1 MKPIGTPLSPSATR
15 VMLLGSGELG
25 KEVLIALQR
34 LGVETIAVD
43 RYDHA
48 PGQQVAHHA
57 RTLTMSDPAA
67 LRALIEAEKPDLV
80 VPEIEA
86 IATPVLEALE
96 AEGRVRVIPTAR
108 AARLTMDRE
117 GIRRLAAE
125 ALGLPTSPYRFCDS
139 LAELQAAIDGT
150 VGSDRMDGTDRMV
163 GTGRTDGRPGIGYPN
178 IVKPVMSSSGKGQSK
193 IDGPADVQ
201 PAWDFAMA
209 GGRVGPG
216 RVIVEGFIDFDYE
229 ITLLTVRALGAA
241 GQVETHFCEPIGHV
255 QVSGDYVESWQPQPM
270 HPAAL
275 QRARDIAVA
284 VTDNLGG
291 QGLFGVELF
300 VKGEQVW
307 FSEVSPRP
315 HDTGMVTMITQWQ
328 NEFELHARAILGLP
342 VDTTLKSPG
351 ASAVIY
357 GGIDAAGIVFDGVA
371 DALQVP
377 HSEVRLF
384 GKPESYVK
392 RRMGVALVF
401 DADVQRARV
410 QAKWVA
416 SKVKPRAA

>member
-1 MKPIGTPLSPSATR
+1 MKTIGTPLTPHATK

-43 RYDHA
+43 RYENA

-57 RTLTMSDPAA
+57 HTITMSDPAQ
-67 LRALIEAEKPDLV
+67 LKALIESERTHLL

-86 IATPVLEALE
+86 IATDALAAIEADGL
-96 AEGRVRVIPTAR
+96 ATVIPTAR
-108 AARLTMDRE
+108 AVQLTMNRE

-125 ALGLPTSPYRFCDS
+125 TLGLPTSPYKFCDS
-139 LAELQAAIDGT
+139 LAELQAAIDA
-150 VGSDRMDGTDRMV
+150 
-163 GTGRTDGRPGIGYPN
+163 GIGYPC

-201 PAWDFAMA
+201 KAWAYAMA
-209 GGRVGPG
+209 GGRVSHG
-216 RVIVEGFIDFDYE
+216 RVIVEGFIAFDYE
-229 ITLLTVRALGAA
+229 ITLLTVRAVGAD
-241 GQVETHFCEPIGHV
+241 GLVETHFCAPIGHV
-255 QVSGDYVESWQPQPM
+255 QVNGDYVESWQPHPM

-275 QRARDIAVA
+275 ERSRHIAKA
-284 VTDNLGG
+284 VTDNLGQG
-291 QGLFGVELF
+291 LDGDASNGATAGLGLFGVELF
-300 VKGEQVW
+300 VQGEQVW

-342 VDTTLKSPG
+342 VNTALKSPG

-357 GGIDAAGIVFDGVA
+357 GGLEAKGIVFDGVA
-371 DALQVP
+371 EALRVP
-377 HSEVRLF
+377 NTDIRLF
-384 GKPESYVK
+384 GKPESFVK
-392 RRMGVALVF
+392 RRMGVALAF
-401 DADVQRARV
+401 DSDVEVARV
-410 QAKWVA
+410 NAKLAA
-416 SKVKPRAA
+416 SKVKPQLA

>member
-1 MKPIGTPLSPSATR
+1 MTTFGTPNTPHATK

-43 RYDHA
+43 RYDNA

-57 RTLTMSDPAA
+57 RTITMSDPAQ
-67 LRALIEAEKPDLV
+67 LKALIEKEKPMLV

-86 IATPVLEALE
+86 IATPMLQELEAAGL
-96 AEGRVRVIPTAR
+96 VKVVPTAR
-108 AARLTMDRE
+108 AACLTMDRE

-125 ALGLPTSPYRFCDS
+125 TLGLATSPYKFCDS
-139 LAELQAAIDGT
+139 LAELQAAID
-150 VGSDRMDGTDRMV
+150 S
-163 GTGRTDGRPGIGYPN
+163 GIGYPC

-201 PAWDFAMA
+201 KAWDYAMS

-229 ITLLTVRALGAA
+229 ITMLTVRARAA
-241 GQVETHFCEPIGHV
+241 DGSIQTHFCDPVGHV
-255 QVSGDYVESWQPQPM
+255 QVAGDYVESWQPHPM
-270 HPAAL
+270 HPKAL
-275 QRARDIAVA
+275 ERSQHIAKT
-284 VTDNLGG
+284 VTDNLGQGLDG
-291 QGLFGVELF
+291 QAAGLGLFGVELF
-300 VKGEQVW
+300 VKGENVW

-328 NEFELHARAILGLP
+328 SEFELHARAILGLP
-342 VDTTLKSPG
+342 VNTALKSPG

-357 GGIDAAGIVFDGVA
+357 GGVEAKGIVFDGVA

-377 HSEVRLF
+377 NSDIRLF
-384 GKPESYVK
+384 GKPESFTK
-392 RRMGVALVF
+392 RRMGVALVH
-401 DADVQRARV
+401 DADVEVARK
-410 QAKWVA
+410 QAKLAA
-416 SKVKPRAA
+416 SKVRPRVAN

>member
-1 MKPIGTPLSPSATR
+1 MTTLGTPLSPCATK

-43 RYDHA
+43 RYDNA

-57 RTLTMSDPAA
+57 RTITMSDPDQ
-67 LRALIEAEKPDLV
+67 LKALIEQERPHWV

-86 IATPVLEALE
+86 IATPMLEQLEA
-96 AEGRVRVIPTAR
+96 AGVVRVIPTAR

-125 ALGLPTSPYRFCDS
+125 TLGLPTSPYVFCDS
-139 LAELQAAIDGT
+139 LDELRSAIDG
-150 VGSDRMDGTDRMV
+150 
-163 GTGRTDGRPGIGYPN
+163 GIGYPC

-193 IDGPADVQ
+193 IAGPQDVKT
-201 PAWDFAMA
+201 AWDYAMA
-209 GGRVGPG
+209 GGRVSHG

-229 ITLLTVRALGAA
+229 ITQLTVRAVGAD
-241 GQVETHFCEPIGHV
+241 GRIETHFCEPIGHV
-255 QVSGDYVESWQPQPM
+255 QVSGDYVESWQPHPM
-270 HPAAL
+270 HPQAL
-275 QRARDIAVA
+275 AESRRIAQA

-300 VKGEQVW
+300 VKGQQVW

-315 HDTGMVTMITQWQ
+315 HDTGMVTMCTQWQ

-357 GGIDAAGIVFDGVA
+357 GGIDARGIAFDGVEQ
-371 DALQVP
+371 ALQIP
-377 HSEVRLF
+377 GTDVRLF
-384 GKPESYVK
+384 GKPESFVK
-392 RRMGVALVF
+392 RRMGVAL
-401 DADVQRARV
+401 AHNPDVELARERAKQAAARV
-410 QAKWVA
+410 R
-416 SKVKPRAA
+416 PRTA

>member
-1 MKPIGTPLSPSATR
+1 MSTPVQTLTLGTPLSPSAAR

-43 RYDHA
+43 RYENA

-57 RTLTMSDPAA
+57 RTITMSDAA
-67 LRALIEAEKPDLV
+67 QLRTLIEAERPQLV

-86 IATPVLEALE
+86 IATAELEKLE
-96 AEGRVRVIPTAR
+96 AEGVVRVIPTAR

-125 ALGLPTSPYRFCDS
+125 TLALPTSPYRFCNS

-150 VGSDRMDGTDRMV
+150 DGL
-163 GTGRTDGRPGIGYPN
+163 GAAIGYPCV
-178 IVKPVMSSSGKGQSK
+178 VKPVMSSSGKGQSK

-201 PAWDFAMA
+201 KAWEYAMA
-209 GGRVGPG
+209 GGRVSHG

-229 ITLLTVRALGAA
+229 ITLLTVRARGQGAEA
-241 GQVETHFCEPIGHV
+241 GQIATAYCEPIGHK

-270 HPAAL
+270 SPLAL
-275 QRARDIAVA
+275 ERAQTIART

-300 VKGEQVW
+300 VKGDMVW

-315 HDTGMVTMITQWQ
+315 HDTGLVTLSTQVQ
-328 NEFELHARAILGLP
+328 SEFELHARAILGLP
-342 VDTTLKSPG
+342 VDTSLRAPG

-357 GGIDAAGIVFDGVA
+357 GGVDAQDVVFDGVA
-371 DALQVP
+371 EAL
-377 HSEVRLF
+377 SEPGTDIRLF
-384 GKPESYVK
+384 GKPESFVK
-392 RRMGVALVF
+392 RRLGVAL
-401 DADVQRARV
+401 ATAPDVDTARAK
-410 QAKWVA
+410 ALA
-416 SKVKPRAA
+416 AAAKVKPRVRG

>member
-1 MKPIGTPLSPSATR
+1 MTTLGTPLSPSATR

-43 RYDHA
+43 RYENA

-57 RTLTMSDPAA
+57 HTITMSDPAA
-67 LRALIEAEKPDLV
+67 LKALIEAERPMLV

-86 IATPVLEALE
+86 IATSMLQELEDV
-96 AEGRVRVIPTAR
+96 GVVRVIPTAR

-125 ALGLPTSPYRFCDS
+125 TLGVPTSPYKFCDS
-139 LAELQAAIDGT
+139 LEELQAAVDGG
-150 VGSDRMDGTDRMV
+150 V
-163 GTGRTDGRPGIGYPN
+163 GYPC

-193 IDGPADVQ
+193 IDGPADVKK
-201 PAWDFAMA
+201 AWDYAMA
-209 GGRVGPG
+209 GGRVSHG

-229 ITLLTVRALGAA
+229 ITLLTVRSLDAA
-241 GQVETHFCEPIGHV
+241 GQVQTSFCEPIGHV
-255 QVSGDYVESWQPQPM
+255 QVSGDYVESWQPHAM
-270 HPAAL
+270 ASPALKKA
-275 QRARDIAVA
+275 QEIAEK
-284 VTDNLGG
+284 VTSDLGG

-300 VKGEQVW
+300 VKGDEVW

-315 HDTGMVTMITQWQ
+315 HDTGMVTMATQWQ

-342 VDTTLKSPG
+342 VDTGLKSPG

-357 GGIDAAGIVFDGVA
+357 GGVDATGIAFDGVA
-371 DALQVP
+371 DALRVP
-377 HSEVRLF
+377 GSDIRLF
-384 GKPESYVK
+384 GKPESFVK
-392 RRMGVALVF
+392 RRMGVALVHA
-401 DADVQRARV
+401 ADVETARTL
-410 QAKWVA
+410 AKDAA
-416 SKVKPRAA
+416 SRVKPRR

>member
-1 MKPIGTPLSPSATR
+1 MTTLGTPLSPHSTK
-15 VMLLGSGELG
+15 VMLLGAGELG

-57 RTLTMSDPAA
+57 RTIAMSDPAQ
-67 LRALIEAEKPDLV
+67 LKALIEAERPHLV

-86 IATPVLEALE
+86 IATPMLEQLE
-96 AEGRVRVIPTAR
+96 AEGGVRVIPTAR

-125 ALGLPTSPYRFCDS
+125 TLGLPTSPYRFCDS
-139 LAELQAAIDGT
+139 LAELQAAIEGSEDG
-150 VGSDRMDGTDRMV
+150 GP
-163 GTGRTDGRPGIGYPN
+163 GRRGIGYPC

-193 IDGPADVQ
+193 IDGPGDVQ
-201 PAWDFAMA
+201 KAWDTAMA
-209 GGRVGPG
+209 GGRVSHG

-229 ITLLTVRALGAA
+229 ITLLTVRARGGVGAA
-241 GQVETHFCEPIGHV
+241 SSNSSEGGQVETHFCDPIGHV
-255 QVSGDYVESWQPQPM
+255 QVSGDYVESWQHHPM

-275 QRARDIAVA
+275 EKARQIART

-315 HDTGMVTMITQWQ
+315 HDTGLVTLCTQHQ
-328 NEFELHARAILGLP
+328 SEFELHARAILGLP
-342 VDTTLKSPG
+342 VDTSLRNPG

-357 GGIDAAGIVFDGVA
+357 GGVEAVGIVFDGV
-371 DALQVP
+371 DEALRVP
-377 HSEVRLF
+377 GTDLRLF
-384 GKPESYVK
+384 GKPESFAK
-392 RRMGVALVF
+392 RRMGVAL
-401 DADVQRARV
+401 ARAGDVETARV
-410 QAKWVA
+410 NAKLAA
-416 SKVKPRAA
+416 SKVRPRKV

>member
-1 MKPIGTPLSPSATR
+1 MTTLGTPLSPSATK

-43 RYDHA
+43 RYENA

-57 RTLTMSDPAA
+57 RTITMSDPSQ
-67 LRALIEAEKPDLV
+67 LKSLIEAERPHLV

-86 IATPVLEALE
+86 IATPMLQELEA
-96 AEGRVRVIPTAR
+96 AGVVRVIPTAR

-125 ALGLPTSPYRFCDS
+125 TLGLPTSPYQFCDS
-139 LAELQAAIDGT
+139 LEELQAAIDG
-150 VGSDRMDGTDRMV
+150 
-163 GTGRTDGRPGIGYPN
+163 GIGYPC

-201 PAWDFAMA
+201 KAWDHAMS

-216 RVIVEGFIDFDYE
+216 RIIVEGFIDFDYE
-229 ITLLTVRALGAA
+229 ITQLTVRALGAD
-241 GQVETHFCEPIGHV
+241 GQIETHFCDPIGHV
-255 QVSGDYVESWQPQPM
+255 QVSGDYVESWQPHPM
-270 HPAAL
+270 TPAAL
-275 QRARDIAVA
+275 AESRRVAQA
-284 VTDNLGG
+284 VTDDLGG
-291 QGLFGVELF
+291 QGLYGVELF
-300 VKGEQVW
+300 VKGDQVW

-342 VDTTLKSPG
+342 VSTALKSPG

-357 GGIDAAGIVFDGVA
+357 GGMDATGIAFDGV
-371 DALQVP
+371 DEALRVP
-377 HSEVRLF
+377 QTEVRLF
-384 GKPESYVK
+384 GKPESFIK
-392 RRMGVALVF
+392 RRMGVALAF
-401 DADVQRARV
+401 DADVELARTRAK
-410 QAKWVA
+410 QAA
-416 SKVKPRAA
+416 ARVKPRAA